1 LNVILRGVRVID
13 PLAGLDADG
22 QDVWLESGLIRAVER
37 HIDSASVPVIDF
49 TPAPGAQSIV
59 MCPGFIDLHA
69 HLRQP
74 GDATVETI
82 ASGAQAAAA
91 GGFTHVVAMAN
102 TDPPI
107 DTPERVAAAVGIA
120 RGAAVHVMHVAAVSR
135 GLQGEHLVD
144 IRGCIEAGA
153 VALSDDGRNASG
165 PELLSEALRQADEFA
180 RPVFVHPEDEKAIAR
195 LNYEGCP
202 VMRCPDRPPE
212 TEVDAVKTAVKAL
225 ARADCGHLHLQ
236 HVSASGSLDPL
247 RRARAAGHAITAEV
261 TPHHLARWAAS
272 SPPSPESLRKVNPP
286 LRSWSDR
293 NAVLTAL
300 REGLI
305 DAVATDHA
313 PHRAAE
319 KTASYAAA
327 AAGMVGFET
336 ALAVC
341 LTLGDMGG
349 AWLPVLVER
358 LTAGPHRV
366 LGSASGVPEPRLTI
380 GQPATCV
387 LFDPEAAWT
396 VTTETLRSRSHNTP
410 WIGAELRGRVLLTI
424 ANGRVVHSLDARI
437 PVSEEEAAHA

>member
-1 LNVILRGVRVID
+1 MNVILRGVRVID

-22 QDVWLESGLIRAVER
+22 HDVWIDSGRIRAIDR
-37 HIDSASVPVIDF
+37 RIDSASVQVVDF
-49 TPAPGAQSIV
+49 TPAPGAQSV
-59 MCPGFIDLHA
+59 VLCPGFIDLHA

-107 DTPERVAAAVGIA
+107 DSPERVAAAVDTA

-135 GLQGEHLVD
+135 GLEGKELVD
-144 IRGCIEAGA
+144 VKGCIEAGA
-153 VALSDDGRNASG
+153 VALSDDGRNPSG
-165 PELLSEALRQADEFA
+165 PDLLVEALCQADDFA
-180 RPVFVHPEDEKAIAR
+180 RPVLVHPEDKKAIAR

-202 VMRCPDRPPE
+202 VTRCPDRPPE
-212 TEVDAVKTAVKAL
+212 TEVEAVKAAIKAL
-225 ARADCGHLHLQ
+225 ARADRGHLHLQ
-236 HVSASGSLDPL
+236 HVSAAGSLDPL
-247 RRARAAGHAITAEV
+247 RRARAAGHALTAEV

-272 SPPSPESLRKVNPP
+272 SPPDPESLRKVNPP

-300 REGLI
+300 RDGLI

-327 AAGMVGFET
+327 APGMVGFET

-349 AWLPVLVER
+349 IWLPVLVER
-358 LTAGPHRV
+358 LTVGPHRV
-366 LGSASGVPEPRLTI
+366 LGATSGIPEPRLSI

-387 LFDPEAAWT
+387 LFDPEATWT
-396 VTTETLRSRSHNTP
+396 VSQETLRSRSHNTP

-424 ANGRVVHSLDARI
+424 AGGRVVHSLDARV
-437 PVSEEEAAHA
+437 PVTEEEAAHA

>member
-1 LNVILRGVRVID
+1 MNVILRGVRVID
-13 PLAGLDADG
+13 PLAGLDADAH
-22 QDVWLESGLIRAVER
+22 DVWIDAGRIRAIDR
-37 HIDSASVPVIDF
+37 HIDPASVPVVDF
-49 TPAPGAQSIV
+49 TPAPGAQAV
-59 MCPGFIDLHA
+59 VLCPGFIDLHA

-107 DTPERVAAAVGIA
+107 DSPARVAAAVDAA

-135 GLQGEHLVD
+135 GLEGSALVD
-144 IRGCIEAGA
+144 VKGCIEAGA

-165 PELLSEALRQADEFA
+165 PELLEEALRQADEFA

-195 LNYEGCP
+195 LNYEGCA
-202 VMRCPDRPPE
+202 VTRCPDRPPE
-212 TEVDAVKTAVKAL
+212 TEVGAVNAAVKAL
-225 ARADCGHLHLQ
+225 VRADRGHLHLQ
-236 HVSASGSLDPL
+236 HVSTAGSLEPL
-247 RRARAAGHAITAEV
+247 RKARAAGHALTAEV

-286 LRSWSDR
+286 LRNWTDR

-300 REGLI
+300 RDGLI

-319 KTASYAAA
+319 KTAVYAAA
-327 AAGMVGFET
+327 AAGMVGLET

-349 AWLPVLVER
+349 TWLPVLVER

-366 LGSASGVPEPRLTI
+366 LGAASGVPEPRLTI

-387 LFDPEAAWT
+387 LFDPEATWT
-396 VTTETLRSRSHNTP
+396 VNPDTLRSRSHNSP

-424 ANGRVVHSLDARI
+424 ANGRVVHSLDARV
-437 PVSEEEAAHA
+437 PVTEEEAAHA